1 MNVAHNLVTK
11 ITPASY
17 TQISKKQFRGGNN
30 EHKAK
35 MLTATASILWYY
47 FVCYHIP
54 GITFVYGFVLNYKT
68 NERES
73 QCVTILL
80 YVKTLAEVDW
90 HKRCGTCRNRH
101 IQSRDH
107 QRHF

>member
-1 MNVAHNLVTK
+1 MDVAHNLVTK

-35 MLTATASILWYY
+35 MLTATASILWCC
-47 FVCYHIP
+47 FVCYHIL
-54 GITFVYGFVLNYKT
+54 GITFVYGFILNYKT
-68 NERES
+68 IGHES
-73 QCVTILL
+73 QWLTILL
-80 YVKTLAEVDW
+80 YIKTLAEVDW
-90 HKRCGTCRNRH
+90 HKRCGTDRNRH